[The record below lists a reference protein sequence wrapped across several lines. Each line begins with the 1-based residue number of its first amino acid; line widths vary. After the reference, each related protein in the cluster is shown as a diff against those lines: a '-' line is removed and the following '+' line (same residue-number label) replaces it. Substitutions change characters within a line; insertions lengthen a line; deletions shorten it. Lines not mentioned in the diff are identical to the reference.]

1 MLKVKVGEKES
12 LERALKK
19 LKKKFDSCKIAKELR
34 ERKQHTKKSVK
45 RREQIKK
52 AKWVEQK
59 FKAID

>member
-1 MLKVKVGEKES
+1 MLKVKVGEKDS

-34 ERKQHTKKSVK
+34 DRKQHTKKSVK

>member
-59 FKAID
+59 FKTID

>member
-1 MLKVKVGEKES
+1 MLKVNIGEKES

-59 FKAID
+59 FKSID

>member
-1 MLKVKVGEKES
+1 MLKVKVGEKDS

-19 LKKKFDSCKIAKELR
+19 LKKKFDSCKIVKQLR
-34 ERKQHTKKSVK
+34 DRKQHTKKSVK

-59 FKAID
+59 FKTID